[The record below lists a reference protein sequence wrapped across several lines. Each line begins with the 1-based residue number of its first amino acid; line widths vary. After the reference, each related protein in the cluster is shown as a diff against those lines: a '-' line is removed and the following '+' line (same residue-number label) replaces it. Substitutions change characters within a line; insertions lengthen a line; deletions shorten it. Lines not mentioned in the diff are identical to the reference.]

1 MSKDEMARDEE
12 PAAANLEATAE
23 LLQRVRAGDAPARER
38 LVARYLP
45 ILRRWAHG
53 RLPGYARDL
62 SDTDDLVQVTLMRAL
77 DRVGDFEPQREGA
90 FLAYLRQILMNS
102 VRDEIRRVSRRPA
115 REEWSEE
122 TAGAAGMRGDVS
134 PEEMI
139 TYETSL
145 AKLPD
150 VQKEAVIL
158 RLEFGFSYAE
168 VAAATGSPSAN
179 AARMMVTR
187 ALVQLAELMESG
199 GAPGGGG
206 AA

>member
-1 MSKDEMARDEE
+1 VTNGDKPLSDG
-12 PAAANLEATAE
+12 PASANLEATAE
-23 LLQRVRAGDAPARER
+23 LLERVRSGDAPARER

-77 DRVGDFEPQREGA
+77 DRVAEFEPQREGA

-102 VRDEIRRVSRRPA
+102 VRDEIRRVARRPV
-115 REEWSEE
+115 REEWNDE
-122 TAGAAGMRGDVS
+122 TSNVVSIHGAVS

-145 AKLPD
+145 EKLPEI
-150 VQKEAVIL
+150 QKEAVIL
-158 RLEFGFSYAE
+158 RVEFGFSYAE

-199 GAPGGGG
+199 AAPGGTSS
-206 AA
+206 